1 MADIIRLLPDALANQ
16 IAAGEVVQRPASA
29 VKELLENAIDAGATR
44 ITLVVKE
51 GGKSFIQVTDDGSGM
66 SETDARMS
74 FERHATSKISS
85 TEDLFRIR
93 SMGFRGEALA
103 SIAAVAQVELKTRR
117 AADELG
123 SRIVTEGSKVQL
135 QEPCQT
141 PAGTQLTI
149 RNLFYNVPAR
159 KTFLK
164 SDARELGHV
173 EEAFVQIAMAHPSVA
188 FSMFSGDREI
198 FKLAAGNLRQR
209 IVGLMGN
216 DMNKQLVPLEEETD
230 MIRLQGFIGVPES
243 ARKRRGDQFLFVNQR
258 FIRSAYLNHAL
269 FSAYESLLPEG
280 YFPFY
285 AVFLEI
291 DPGRIDVNVHP
302 TKQEIKFEDEKIVY
316 NYLKVAARHAL
327 GKYHVMPTLDFE
339 QDPVFRSNPEAFA
352 RPASGSGSSSPL
364 FTPPPRGDRNPAQGD
379 WRQLYEQVAATT
391 PSGDRQDLPP
401 PEIVRVES
409 SLADDSE
416 EGDMLFAEA
425 GDTLQGPEPYQLH
438 GTYII
443 CPIRSGLMILHQQSA
458 HERILYERYL
468 EQQEQDSPGV
478 QQLLFPKVI
487 ELSVSDAALL
497 EEMLPGIRRMGFEI
511 EPFGAQ
517 SYILHGLPANLSDH
531 LQEDSLIQGLIGRYR
546 DNLYQ
551 EMDVHEKVAWAVARS
566 AAMKTGKKL
575 DKEEMKTLV
584 DQLFACRVPYSS
596 PSGRK
601 CFITLDLNDLD
612 KRFNL

>member
-29 VKELLENAIDAGATR
+29 VKELLENAIDAGAAR
-44 ITLVVKE
+44 ITLVVRE

-74 FERHATSKISS
+74 FERHATSKIVS

-117 AADELG
+117 ADAELG
-123 SRIVTEGSKVQL
+123 TRIVIEGSKVQL

-141 PAGTQLTI
+141 PEGTQLTI

-173 EEAFVQIAMAHPSVA
+173 EEAFVQVAMAHPSVA

-198 FKLAAGNLRQR
+198 FKLASGNLRQR

-230 MIRLQGFIGVPES
+230 MIRLRGFIGIPEA

-269 FSAYESLLPEG
+269 FSAYESLLQEG

-339 QDPVFRSNPEAFA
+339 QDPVFRSNPEEFA
-352 RPASGSGSSSPL
+352 RPASGGGSSSPL

-379 WRQLYEQVAATT
+379 WRQLYEQVAGT
-391 PSGDRQDLPP
+391 PLSGRQEPP
-401 PEIVRVES
+401 PPGIVRVES
-409 SLADDSE
+409 GLAASE
-416 EGDMLFAEA
+416 EEEGLFEGA

-438 GTYII
+438 GAYIL

-468 EQQEQDSPGV
+468 DQQEQDSPGV

-487 ELSVSDAALL
+487 ELSASDAALL

-511 EPFGAQ
+511 EPFGTQ

-531 LQEDSLIQGLIGRYR
+531 LQDESLIQALIGRYR

-566 AAMKTGKKL
+566 TAMKTAKKL

-584 DQLFACRVPYSS
+584 DQLFACKVPYSS

-601 CFITLDLNDLD
+601 CFITLDMSDLD